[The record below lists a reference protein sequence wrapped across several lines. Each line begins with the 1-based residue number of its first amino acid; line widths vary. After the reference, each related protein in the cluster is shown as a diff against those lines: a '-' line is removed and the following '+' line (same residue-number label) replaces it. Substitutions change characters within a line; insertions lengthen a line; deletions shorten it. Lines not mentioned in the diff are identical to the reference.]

1 MLKESELLT
10 LDDGKKYVVVFSTMY
25 NNENYAFLIDQDDY
39 ENTMV
44 CKYDNNDGLEEV
56 TDQSIIE
63 QIMKLYIE
71 SKNNK

>member
-1 MLKESELLT
+1 MLVLI
-10 LDDGKKYVVVFSTMY
+10 KKYYVMLMIVEVY
-25 NNENYAFLIDQDDY
+25 Y
-39 ENTMV
+39 ENTMI
-44 CKYDNNDGLEEV
+44 CKYDNNDGSEEI